1 MSEQLLQKEHFG
13 EPFLK
18 RINSEYKKEIT
29 LKDKNKS
36 SMNVLYI
43 KWEHFIKEFKKQ

>member
-1 MSEQLLQKEHFG
+1 MHMSEKLLEKEDFG

-29 LKDKNKS
+29 LKDMYKS
-36 SMNVLYI
+36 SMSVPYI
-43 KWEHFIKEFKKQ
+43 K